1 MNQSVV
7 TATDLVGSET
17 THAKHIMYSIGIIIP
32 NHVYIYINILYIYIK
47 KQTWEFQDP
56 KMKVLEQK
64 VIYVFLT

>member
-32 NHVYIYINILYIYIK
+32 NHVYIIYIYIK

-56 KMKVLEQK
+56 KMKVL
-64 VIYVFLT
+64 

>member
-32 NHVYIYINILYIYIK
+32 NHVYIYILYIK